1 MHFKTRNACFSHPLI
16 FLSQTH
22 HLTAL
27 NDQYIQYPACM
38 QGGREVSATT
48 QLDQGVLLPHISL
61 PFCLRKD
68 LAPFLFSRLSLS
80 LSASLQLLQTVFLKK
95 NIFID
100 YVTQWNIQIFSLT
113 SAIYKSKHKTA
124 MANFPLP
131 DVLLNSLSKKKNSP
145 KK

>member
-1 MHFKTRNACFSHPLI
+1 MHFKRRNACFSHPLI

-61 PFCLRKD
+61 PFCLRED
-68 LAPFLFSRLSLS
+68 LAPSLFSRLSLS
-80 LSASLQLLQTVFLKK
+80 LSASLQLLQTVF
-95 NIFID
+95 
-100 YVTQWNIQIFSLT
+100 
-113 SAIYKSKHKTA
+113 
-124 MANFPLP
+124 
-131 DVLLNSLSKKKNSP
+131 KKKHLYRLCNPMEYSNISV
-145 KK
+145 